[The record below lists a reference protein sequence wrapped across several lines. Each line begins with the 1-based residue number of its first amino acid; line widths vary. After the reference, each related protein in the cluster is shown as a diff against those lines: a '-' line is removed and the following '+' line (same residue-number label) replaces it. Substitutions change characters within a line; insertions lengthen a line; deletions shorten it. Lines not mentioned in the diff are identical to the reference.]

1 MPPRVWVGPSGTW
14 EAWQKEQQPSH
25 HGGGTLAGLAVGLA
39 GAAYGLARGTGWVLE
54 NTLFRPQQGSKDAAV
69 QDVRSANNMNDA
81 TQPQHFTLRSGSSTS
96 GSPTSSRALSVWLPC
111 SGAVQPHARFSQ
123 SVLRVVSRCHVA
135 GVAGLQLV
143 VQALHQFILG
153 SGGDYLH
160 ASLQTTR
167 ILSRT
172 LKEARRP
179 RCPGPT
185 GRSWAEAGSAGTVG
199 TGQSCGNLLGSSA
212 GTEAESLATA
222 QVCRI
227 LLTSGTSFIHPETIK
242 IAFRV
247 RNTDA
252 TNPLA
257 PATPN
262 PACLIQRVQVF
273 ANGQRCDDINYY
285 GRTVAVHDLLKGR
298 EYNRNKAMEGFDEV
312 NDPRIAHAVHQNGYA
327 DVLLRPTMVGILR
340 CGKMLPPQLNLVLEI
355 EFADAATALWSE
367 NAGAH
372 PAGATLSTDFEI
384 QNVRV
389 LASQVVLDSALV
401 ESFNR
406 VLLSGRSLVFSYFTA
421 HTQQSTVPPGVAEH
435 NVTVARAFTKLMGAF
450 VTFWDNDAGSK
461 IHLLANPGQDVAP
474 IGAVSWTLRC
484 SWAACSTLTTP

>member
-1 MPPRVWVGPSGTW
+1 MQSLDYKLKTSNTSYVTARHDVQYFPS
-14 EAWQKEQQPSH
+14 S
-25 HGGGTLAGLAVGLA
+25 L
-39 GAAYGLARGTGWVLE
+39 
-54 NTLFRPQQGSKDAAV
+54 
-69 QDVRSANNMNDA
+69 
-81 TQPQHFTLRSGSSTS
+81 SSF
-96 GSPTSSRALSVWLPC
+96 SPTTSR
-111 SGAVQPHARFSQ
+111 
-123 SVLRVVSRCHVA
+123 
-135 GVAGLQLV
+135 
-143 VQALHQFILG
+143 
-153 SGGDYLH
+153 
-160 ASLQTTR
+160 
-167 ILSRT
+167 
-172 LKEARRP
+172 
-179 RCPGPT
+179 
-185 GRSWAEAGSAGTVG
+185 
-199 TGQSCGNLLGSSA
+199 
-212 GTEAESLATA
+212 
-222 QVCRI
+222 VCRI
-227 LLTSGTSFIHPETIK
+227 PLTSGTSFIDPESIK

-247 RNTDA
+247 RNTDG

-262 PACLIQRVQVF
+262 PACFVQRVQVF

-312 NDPRIAHAVHQNGYA
+312 NDPRIARAVHQGGYA

-340 CGKMLPPQLNLVLEI
+340 CGKMLPPQLNLVIKI
-355 EFADAATALWSE
+355 EFADATTALWSE

-406 VLLSGRSLVFSYFTA
+406 VLLSGRSLVFSYPTV
-421 HTQQSTVPPGVAEH
+421 HTQQSSVPNGVAEH

-474 IGAVSWTLRC
+474 IGAARQEDSLLESQMQLGSLQYPHNPMKGASEHFHFLSVLAGTYDDTVRNIDIGRVGYLRHSFIAGFPTERVPKMPLSGVSTRSGDLARFTFKGLDGTMTDLFIHLVAYQLVTL
-484 SWAACSTLTTP
+484 SGTGVSVLD